1 MLTGYVVQI
10 NVLGL
15 WHTDEYD
22 GKDEK
27 ENGGETPEAAVEA
40 KEVLQVGEDL
50 QHGEGE
56 DCGDRPDETFATG
69 TRVVWEKFR
78 GEEIRNCLDA
88 QLETEHL
95 NRKKNKFGFGIWDAN
110 DQGGRSC
117 AGARGAPA
125 EKFGLGRKF

>member
-10 NVLGL
+10 NVFGL

-78 GEEIRNCLDA
+78 REEIWNCLDA
-88 QLETEHL
+88 QLSSTRTNTTTATWSTLDTWHSTL
-95 NRKKNKFGFGIWDAN
+95 HSTTVLPQHGQCHHKKDWC
-110 DQGGRSC
+110 QPC
-117 AGARGAPA
+117 
-125 EKFGLGRKF
+125 

>member
-1 MLTGYVVQI
+1 MKVSKAPVVYIVLGFDNCNFMLTGYVVQI

-56 DCGDRPDETFATG
+56 DCGDRPDETFATS

-78 GEEIRNCLDA
+78 GEKIRNCLDA

-95 NRKKNKFGFGIWDAN
+95 NRKKHCQRHYGP
-110 DQGGRSC
+110 R
-117 AGARGAPA
+117 R
-125 EKFGLGRKF
+125 

>member
-1 MLTGYVVQI
+1 MPFFKISKAPVVYIVLGFYNCNFMLTGYMVQI

-56 DCGDRPDETFATG
+56 DCGDRPDETFASS

-78 GEEIRNCLDA
+78 GEKIRNCLDA
-88 QLETEHL
+88 QLKTEHL
-95 NRKKNKFGFGIWDAN
+95 KRKKHCQRHYGP
-110 DQGGRSC
+110 R
-117 AGARGAPA
+117 R
-125 EKFGLGRKF
+125 